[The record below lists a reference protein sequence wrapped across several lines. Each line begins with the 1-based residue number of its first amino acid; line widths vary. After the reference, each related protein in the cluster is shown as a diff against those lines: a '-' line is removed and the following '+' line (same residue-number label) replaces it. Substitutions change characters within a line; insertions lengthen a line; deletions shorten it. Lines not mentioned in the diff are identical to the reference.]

1 MTIDPTAAS
10 VNSRSYDGSRRRE
23 RAERNREAI
32 LLAARSRFLDAGFAA
47 TTIASIAADA
57 QISPDTIYKSFGGK
71 SGLVRALCER
81 ALEGTRPGPAQRR
94 SDAMQAA
101 EQDPAR
107 LLRGLGTLTTEV
119 APQIA
124 PLLLLLA
131 AAQTDDEMGRLRAE
145 LDDARL
151 SRMTDVARTLA
162 AKTSLRA
169 GLTVKQ
175 AGEIMWTYS
184 SPELYGL
191 LVITRGWTPARYGDF
206 VGESL
211 IAALLPPTVEKVRR
225 ERPAERKNR

>member
-1 MTIDPTAAS
+1 MTIDPSAAP
-10 VNSRSYDGSRRRE
+10 VNSRPYDGSRRRE
-23 RAERNREAI
+23 RAGRNREAI
-32 LLAARSRFLDAGFAA
+32 LVAARSRFLDVGFAA

-57 QISPDTIYKSFGGK
+57 RISPDTIYKSFGGK
-71 SGLVRALCER
+71 PGLVRALCER
-81 ALEGTRPGPAQRR
+81 ALEGTGPGPAQQR

-131 AAQTDDEMGRLRAE
+131 AAAQTDEEMGRLRTE
-145 LDDARL
+145 LDDSRL
-151 SRMTDVARTLA
+151 ARMTDVARSLA

-169 GLTVKQ
+169 GVTARR

-191 LVITRGWTPARYGDF
+191 LVITRGWTPARYGKF

-211 IAALLPPTVEKVRR
+211 VAALLPPTV
-225 ERPAERKNR
+225 

>member
-1 MTIDPTAAS
+1 MTIDPTAQS
-10 VNSRSYDGSRRRE
+10 VNSRSYNGSRRRE
-23 RAERNREAI
+23 RAERNRDAI

-57 QISPDTIYKSFGGK
+57 AISPDTIYKSFGGK
-71 SGLVRALCER
+71 PGLVRALCER
-81 ALEGTRPGPAQRR
+81 ALEGTGPGPAQRR

-101 EQDPAR
+101 EQDPTR

-131 AAQTDDEMGRLRAE
+131 AAAQSDDAMGRLRAE
-145 LDDARL
+145 LDDGRL

-175 AGEIMWTYS
+175 AGEIMWAYS

-191 LVITRGWTPARYGDF
+191 LVSTRGWTPARYGDF

-211 IAALLPPTVEKVRR
+211 IAALLPEPKRTARR
-225 ERPAERKNR
+225 THDRRRR